1 MLSEEGE
8 ESRAQHARLLQ
19 DVEGPEGD
27 NNELSYMRG
36 VDEGCLGLVCVSFK
50 TLNCKPEN
58 ILFNF
63 RKFRFRLLRGERLY
77 KCCGRMGG

>member
-36 VDEGCLGLVCVSFK
+36 VSRWGVPRPRLCVIQNSQ
-50 TLNCKPEN
+50 LQA
-58 ILFNF
+58 
-63 RKFRFRLLRGERLY
+63 RKYFIQFSEI
-77 KCCGRMGG
+77 